1 MNAETADDSAVPQAD
16 VSNVSMETSFEA
28 KTEEAKTEDAKT
40 EDAKEDKK
48 TCDKTVPDAD
58 LFASVAQDK
67 ILGSLGALM
76 PPNRQ
81 V

>member
-16 VSNVSMETSFEA
+16 VSNVSMETSF
-28 KTEEAKTEDAKT
+28 EAKTEDAKT